1 MEGEVKDVRDWRWR
15 LTDVSVGREG
25 SLVRAET
32 SEESD
37 SLMTTR
43 AVPATYESK
52 VCHNKEYKRLQVVDS

>member
-1 MEGEVKDVRDWRWR
+1 MEGEVGDVEDWSWK
-15 LTDVSVGREG
+15 LTDVSVRKGG

-52 VCHNKEYKRLQVVDS
+52 VCHNKEYRRLQVVDS

>member
-1 MEGEVKDVRDWRWR
+1 MEGEVKDVRDWSWR

-25 SLVRAET
+25 ALVRAET

-52 VCHNKEYKRLQVVDS
+52 VCHNKEYRRLQVVDS